1 MKKIIVLAAAILM
14 MSALWAQS
22 PEKMSYQSVIRDA
35 SDALVTNQTVGI
47 QLSILQ
53 GSVGGP
59 AVYVETQSPS
69 TNINGLVS
77 IELGS
82 GTVASGNF
90 TTIDW
95 SAGPY
100 FIKTET
106 DPLGGTTYTMT
117 GTSQLMS
124 VPYALYAKT
133 SGNGQGPAGATGA
146 QGIQGITGNDG
157 ADGADGLDGA
167 IGAQGIQGITG
178 NDGAVG
184 IDGAAGAPGI
194 QGVTGTDGADGLD
207 GAIGAQGIQ
216 GITGNDG
223 TIGVQGIQGI
233 TGNEGTDGATGA
245 TGPAGAQ
252 GIQGVTGNDGA
263 DGLDGAIGVQGI
275 QGVTGTDGLDGAIGA
290 QGIQGIT
297 GNDGLDGSTG
307 SQGSIGLT
315 GADGIQGIQ
324 GPAGN
329 DGQGGVTQA
338 GTNVTITGTGT
349 SLDPYI
355 VNSTEIFELPTSGN
369 AGDMN
374 YWNGTAWV
382 TIPAAFNEGATLQMI
397 SGVPTWTGG
406 TPPAIGD
413 LVAGGIVFW
422 VDGLGGGLVAATT
435 DQATV
440 VQYGCHGTVTGADGF
455 DLGTGNQNTIDINA
469 GCTTPGTAADVCANL
484 TLGGYSDWFLP
495 SVGEMAL
502 MYNNIGQ
509 GNVLGLGNVG
519 GFGNEV
525 YWNSTEYSLYYGGMW
540 HFGNGN
546 FFGFWKESNG
556 FLRAVRAF

>member
-1 MKKIIVLAAAILM
+1 MKKIILLAAAILI

-22 PEKMSYQSVIRDA
+22 PEKMSYQSVVRDA
-35 SDALVTNQTVGI
+35 SNALVTNQTVGM

-53 GSVGGP
+53 GSVGGT
-59 AVYVETQSPS
+59 AVYVETQSPA
-69 TNINGLVS
+69 TNINGLAS

-82 GTVASGNF
+82 GTVLSGDF
-90 TTIDW
+90 SAIDW
-95 SAGPY
+95 SLGPY

-106 DPLGGTTYTMT
+106 DPLGGTTYTIT

-133 SGNGQGPAGATGA
+133 SGNGAGPAGATGA
-146 QGIQGITGNDG
+146 QGTQGITGN
-157 ADGADGLDGA
+157 DGADGLDGA

-194 QGVTGTDGADGLD
+194 QGVSGNDGADGLD

-223 TIGVQGIQGI
+223 TDGLDGAAGAQGIQGI
-233 TGNEGTDGATGA
+233 TGTDGT
-245 TGPAGAQ
+245 
-252 GIQGVTGNDGA
+252 
-263 DGLDGAIGVQGI
+263 IGV
-275 QGVTGTDGLDGAIGA
+275 

-297 GNDGLDGSTG
+297 GNDGLDGATGSTG
-307 SQGSIGLT
+307 LQGSIGLT

-469 GCTTPGTAADVCANL
+469 GCTTPGTAADICANL

-519 GFGNEV
+519 GFSNDV